1 MKRNLLVFL
10 VFLLAACNNDSVN
23 TTAEK
28 KDSTQAGQVLPVSTV
43 DFSGCYR
50 KVLQR
55 DTVLL
60 QIQQVG
66 DSVSGTMSFD
76 NYQKDSSRGTVRG
89 SVRKDTIVLW
99 YDFFSEGMQSVMEI
113 ILKKTEDGLVR
124 ATGPFEAKGDT
135 SLFKNHNELKFD
147 PQQTLKKIECNK

>member
-1 MKRNLLVFL
+1 MKKNLFI
-10 VFLLAACNNDSVN
+10 FQIFILAACHNNSAD
-23 TTAEK
+23 TTPEK
-28 KDSTQAGQVLPVSTV
+28 ADSTQAVQTIPVSSA

-55 DTVLL
+55 DMILL
-60 QIQQVG
+60 QIQQSG

-76 NYQKDSSRGTVRG
+76 NYQKDSSSGTVKG
-89 SVRKDTIVLW
+89 KVQKDTIVLW
-99 YDFFSEGMQSVMEI
+99 YNFFSEGMHSVMEI

-124 ATGPFEAKGDT
+124 AVGPIEARGDT
-135 SLFKNHNELKFD
+135 ALFKNHNELQFD

>member
-1 MKRNLLVFL
+1 MKRHLLVFL
-10 VFLLAACNNDSVN
+10 IFLWAACNNDSVN

-28 KDSTQAGQVLPVSTV
+28 KGSTQPGQVLPVSTE

-55 DTVLL
+55 DTILL
-60 QIQQVG
+60 QIQQSG

-76 NYQKDSSRGTVRG
+76 NYQKDSSSGTVKG
-89 SVRKDTIVLW
+89 SVQKDTIVLW
-99 YDFFSEGMQSVMEI
+99 YNFFSEGMHSVMEI

-124 ATGPFEAKGDT
+124 AVGPIESRGDT
-135 SLFKNHNELKFD
+135 ALFRNHNELKFD
-147 PQQTLKKIECNK
+147 PQQTLKKIVCNK